1 MDRYQIVSGS
11 MINDYK
17 IENVGRGSVHKSLRG
32 SYSSKQEALTAIQ
45 RHEASLVKKEKKV
58 GKTKYSRRAKHV

>member
-1 MDRYQIVSGS
+1 MDRYQIVSGP
-11 MINDYK
+11 MTNDHR

-32 SYSSKQEALTAIQ
+32 SYCSRKDALAAIK
-45 RHEASLVKKEKKV
+45 RHEEGKVKKEKKV